1 MTHPWMI
8 YGANGY
14 TGRII
19 VKVALERG
27 MTPIL
32 AGRNGP
38 EIKELAEDHGLQYS
52 AFDLGDSDAVTRELK
67 DVDILL
73 NCAGP
78 FSATAETLMIS
89 CLVSSTHYLDITGE
103 IDVFEHAHSLDE
115 AAKEA
120 NILLCPGVGFDVI
133 PTDCLAAHLKEALP
147 TARTLSLAF
156 QPVGSKVSPGTAKT
170 TVEGASRGG
179 RVREDGELIT
189 VPLAYAT
196 REIDFGRGPKSAVTI
211 SWGDV
216 STAYYSTGIPDI
228 QVYLPMSERGIKRL
242 RKRGKY
248 AKILGSSA
256 VQRFLKRRI
265 DKHVK
270 GQEEAGRKEAKMIVW
285 GEVTDG
291 EDQTVSARFETADG
305 YDVTS
310 VGAVEAV
317 TTLMSDSYNIGFK
330 TPSQLMGT
338 SVLEKLPGFSGIEML

>member
-170 TVEGASRGG
+170 TVEGAILLNRHSGH
-179 RVREDGELIT
+179 
-189 VPLAYAT
+189 
-196 REIDFGRGPKSAVTI
+196 
-211 SWGDV
+211 
-216 STAYYSTGIPDI
+216 TG
-228 QVYLPMSERGIKRL
+228 LPS
-242 RKRGKY
+242 
-248 AKILGSSA
+248 
-256 VQRFLKRRI
+256 
-265 DKHVK
+265 HV
-270 GQEEAGRKEAKMIVW
+270 GAGY
-285 GEVTDG
+285 
-291 EDQTVSARFETADG
+291 QTVEKKRKVCKDPRLFRCA
-305 YDVTS
+305 
-310 VGAVEAV
+310 AVPQA
-317 TTLMSDSYNIGFK
+317 TDR
-330 TPSQLMGT
+330 
-338 SVLEKLPGFSGIEML
+338 

>member
-179 RVREDGELIT
+179 RVRKDGELIT

-216 STAYYSTGIPDI
+216 STAW
-228 QVYLPMSERGIKRL
+228 
-242 RKRGKY
+242 
-248 AKILGSSA
+248 
-256 VQRFLKRRI
+256 I
-265 DKHVK
+265 DKHVN

-305 YDVTS
+305 YDVTA

-317 TTLMSDSYNIGFK
+317 STLRSDATHSGFK
-330 TPSQLMGT
+330 TPSKLMET